1 MNFLKIATKS
11 RAAFFV
17 YVTVTLLFGQFA
29 FAADA
34 PIKVNVDNFVRAET
48 DIQIGRIL
56 KLTGGVNKLAHFRKP
71 TPLDAQLVIR
81 MNRDTLYSA
90 ALVDISE
97 GATVTL
103 PNVGERYLSM
113 MVVNQDGY
121 INKVFHGGGTYTLT
135 TKEFDTPY
143 VVISMRILVNSASQ
157 KEIKLV
163 NSLQDKMKVEA
174 ASAKPYD
181 MPNYD
186 MNSYK
191 VTYNALLELAK
202 GIPDAKKSFGKK
214 EDVDPVHFLT
224 GAAFGWGGLP
234 AEEASY
240 LNVEPNLS
248 VGKYNI
254 SVKDVP
260 VNAFWSISVYNS
272 KGFFQQN
279 DRNAYSV
286 NNISG
291 IRNKDG
297 SIKVH
302 FGGCDDDRVNCL
314 PIMDGWNY
322 TVRLYQPR
330 KEILDGTWTFPK
342 VQMVE

>member
-1 MNFLKIATKS
+1 MKFINIVIKT
-11 RAAFFV
+11 RVAFFFSV
-17 YVTVTLLFGQFA
+17 ILLFGQFA

-48 DIQIGRIL
+48 DMQIGRFL
-56 KLTGGVNKLAHFRKP
+56 KLTGGVNKLFHIRKP
-71 TPLDAQLVIR
+71 TPLDAQSVIR
-81 MNRDTLYSA
+81 MNRDTLYSV
-90 ALVDISE
+90 ALVDISKD
-97 GATVTL
+97 ATVTL
-103 PNVGERYLSM
+103 PDVGKRYLSVH
-113 MVVNQDGY
+113 VVNQDGY
-121 INKVFHGGGTYTLT
+121 TNKVFHGGGAHTLT

-143 VVISMRILVNSASQ
+143 VVVSMRLLVDAASQ
-157 KEIKLV
+157 KDIKLA
-163 NSLQDKMKVEA
+163 NSLQDKMKIEA
-174 ASAKPYD
+174 ASAMPYD

-191 VTYNALLELAK
+191 TTYKALLELAK
-202 GIPDAKKSFGKK
+202 GIPDASKSFGKK
-214 EDVDPVHFLT
+214 EEVDSVHFLT

-234 AEEASY
+234 AEEATY
-240 LNVEPNLS
+240 LNIEPNLA
-248 VGKYNI
+248 VGKYKI

-260 VNAFWSISVYNS
+260 VDAFWSISLYNS

-291 IRNKDG
+291 LRNKDG
-297 SIKVH
+297 SFTVH

-322 TVRLYQPR
+322 IVRLYQPS
-330 KEILDGTWTFPK
+330 KEILDGIWTFPTVK
-342 VQMVE
+342 QVK